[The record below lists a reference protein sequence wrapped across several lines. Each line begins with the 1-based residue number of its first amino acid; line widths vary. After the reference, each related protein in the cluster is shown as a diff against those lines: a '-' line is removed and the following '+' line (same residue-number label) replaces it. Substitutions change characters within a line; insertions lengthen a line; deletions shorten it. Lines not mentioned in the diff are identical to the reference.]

1 MPRFADIRGQEAA
14 HDRLRRAAARG
25 RLPHALLFHGAPGT
39 GKTTTA
45 FALAR
50 FLNCADPGAG
60 DGCGTCS
67 SCRKMDALQHP
78 DLHWAFPM
86 LASVKGA
93 KRAEFIREQLDLRRE
108 PGIARFVFSEAA
120 GIAIGRDSD
129 TRAGSVTELR
139 LQAGMAPVE
148 AGTKVFVVS
157 EAERMRPEAANS
169 LLKVL
174 EEPPPGNLIV
184 LCTARPDQ
192 LLDTIR
198 SRCQAVRFRDLDEET
213 IAAELVARQEG
224 VDPTKAALAAAMAGG
239 SLTRAA
245 ALAAEDLV
253 GVRDEAVALVSLPP
267 GDPRVHEAIDELVNQ
282 RDRSLLLRLIDFG
295 LLWEGDRLRVLAGG
309 TLPLANRDREA
320 RLREVTAGVSLRA
333 IKDRVRALEATRRA
347 IEGNAYAPLALT
359 DLVQCLAAAQPAAA
373 R

>member
-14 HDRLRRAAARG
+14 HQRLRGAADRD

-50 FLNCADPGAG
+50 YLNCVEPGSE
-60 DGCGTCS
+60 DGCGACA
-67 SCRKMDALQHP
+67 SCRRMDALQHP
-78 DLHWAFPM
+78 DLHWSFPM
-86 LASVKGA
+86 LASLKGA
-93 KRAEFIREQLDLRRE
+93 KRAEHIREQLDLRTE

-120 GIAIGRDSD
+120 SIAIGRDSD
-129 TRAGSVTELR
+129 TRPGSVAELR
-139 LQAGMAPVE
+139 VQAGMAPVE
-148 AGTKVFVVS
+148 ADTKVFVVS

-213 IAAELVARQEG
+213 IAAELAARQEG
-224 VDPTKAALAAAMAGG
+224 VDPARAALAAAMARG

-253 GVRDEAVALVSLPP
+253 AVRDEAVALLSLPAT
-267 GDPRVHEAIDELVNQ
+267 DPRVHEAIDELVNQ
-282 RDRSLLLRLIDFG
+282 RDRSLLLRLIDFA
-295 LLWEGDRLRVLAGG
+295 LLWEGDRVRILAGG
-309 TLPLANRDREA
+309 TLPLANRDREE
-320 RLREVTAGVSLRA
+320 RLREATAGVSLRA
-333 IKDRVRALEATRRA
+333 IQERVRVLEETRRA
-347 IEGNAYAPLALT
+347 VEGNAYAPLALT
-359 DLVQCLAAAQPAAA
+359 DLVTRLAAAEPAAA